1 MDIDFKLGIFRS
13 ALDRYYYFFAFVFEY
28 LYELFRNLMKKYLA
42 VAKATWQEYLT
53 YRTNLFL
60 EVIGGFVAQLVIIAV
75 WFSIFRDLKTEIVA
89 GYSLPAMIT
98 YLLGAGIINSFILI
112 ASQGDEINDDINRG
126 KLSGFLVKPLSVP
139 FYWLSRDLCRRALT
153 FILGMGEYLVIILIL
168 SNYFIP
174 PFSLANFFMFCLAVL
189 LGGILHFFL
198 FYIFSIIAF
207 WMDQTWGPR
216 FVIRVIMSIATGSLI
231 PLSLF
236 PANWQLVFNLL
247 PFKFMAYFPLQIYL
261 GKVSVSEIIL
271 GFSALLVWISALIGI
286 SVWIWEKGLKKY
298 SAYGN

>member
-1 MDIDFKLGIFRS
+1 MDFNFKLGIFHS
-13 ALDRYYYFFAFVFEY
+13 ALDRYYYFSAFVFKY

-42 VAKATWQEYLT
+42 VAKATWQEYLA

-60 EVIGGFVAQLVIIAV
+60 EVIGGFIAQLVIIAV
-75 WFSIFRDLKTEIVA
+75 WFSIFKDLKTEVVG
-89 GYSLPAMIT
+89 GYSLPEMIT

-112 ASQGDEINDDINRG
+112 ASQGDEINDDINQG
-126 KLSGFLVKPLSVP
+126 SLSGFLVKPFSVP
-139 FYWLSRDLCRRALT
+139 LYWLSRDFCRRALT
-153 FILGMGEYLVIILIL
+153 FILGIGEYLVIILIL
-168 SNYFIP
+168 SNYFVF
-174 PFSLANFFMFCLAVL
+174 PFSLTNFLVFCLAVF

-236 PANWQLVFNLL
+236 PDTWQLVFNLL

-261 GKVSVSEIIL
+261 GKASLTEIIL
-271 GFSALLVWISALIGI
+271 GFSTVLVWISALIGI
-286 SVWIWEKGLKKY
+286 SIWLWEGD
-298 SAYGN
+298 